1 MQDIDDQALNRANI
15 ILFLAYFLLL
25 LYHSIITK
33 HTLWYDNGREDR

>member
-15 ILFLAYFLLL
+15 ILFPAYFLL

-33 HTLWYDNGREDR
+33 HTLWCDDGREYR